1 MGNSSRRFRLH
12 TEPTSPENQKK
23 VLLPAIKIVN
33 ICCTFIKYQ
42 KISSTWWTL
51 IESQL
56 SDSNCFTWTRVGW
69 VQADSVWRATFD
81 NRCIVYIIFVGK
93 SDRIIGDQKR
103 RKEKNPSVFPKPQY
117 VQSIGLDVLAGQI
130 TPRNAYLTHDNHSCS
145 NTNSIIQKIVITMN
159 NLNDNW

>member
-12 TEPTSPENQKK
+12 TEPTSPENQEKSAFTCNK
-23 VLLPAIKIVN
+23 NCQYLLH
-33 ICCTFIKYQ
+33 TKYQ

-81 NRCIVYIIFVGK
+81 NSCIVYIIFVGK

-103 RKEKNPSVFPKPQY
+103 RKEKNPSVFPTPQY

-145 NTNSIIQKIVITMN
+145 NTNTIIQKIVITMN